1 MNAIIQNLNSY
12 VGLISFI
19 IASLVAIA
27 SARSMIKVNV
37 NDKANQAQND
47 AIQAMQEEI
56 ASLRRKIEDA
66 RQDNT
71 RLKRVIDTIRI
82 ALEKR
87 GLIITISDDAID
99 IEDSKRSTTIRIQNE
114 ELSA

>member
-1 MNAIIQNLNSY
+1 MNAIIQSLNSY
-12 VGLISFI
+12 VGLISFV
-19 IASLVAIA
+19 IASLVAFFSAKSIA
-27 SARSMIKVNV
+27 KVNV